1 MKVGSSHKS
10 SEWDTTGRYFSR
22 KQTRVSIK
30 ISNMLSPFPLFSVCP
45 FCGGGGFW
53 WLNQSADGSLSDT
66 AAAGAGEAKKGIMK
80 NTGGI
85 TGMIGAANEAGS
97 EGQGMTAGGMSA
109 SGSLGAG
116 AGGLGM
122 TSAGSAGRLS
132 ILQQPGGL
140 GGGPGA
146 GGLGGPPGAPGSGG
160 GPGGMGKKSSSTSQ
174 LSAAGKKVIKLT
186 NSNIQ

>member
-1 MKVGSSHKS
+1 
-10 SEWDTTGRYFSR
+10 
-22 KQTRVSIK
+22 
-30 ISNMLSPFPLFSVCP
+30 
-45 FCGGGGFW
+45 
-53 WLNQSADGSLSDT
+53 
-66 AAAGAGEAKKGIMK
+66 
-80 NTGGI
+80 
-85 TGMIGAANEAGS
+85 
-97 EGQGMTAGGMSA
+97 
-109 SGSLGAG
+109 
-116 AGGLGM
+116 M

-186 NSNIQ
+186 NSNVQ

>member
-1 MKVGSSHKS
+1 MKVSQKFRMGCA
-10 SEWDTTGRYFSR
+10 TGRYFSR

-30 ISNMLSPFPLFSVCP
+30 ISNILSPFLSLFCVP
-45 FCGGGGFW
+45 FLPGGGGGFW